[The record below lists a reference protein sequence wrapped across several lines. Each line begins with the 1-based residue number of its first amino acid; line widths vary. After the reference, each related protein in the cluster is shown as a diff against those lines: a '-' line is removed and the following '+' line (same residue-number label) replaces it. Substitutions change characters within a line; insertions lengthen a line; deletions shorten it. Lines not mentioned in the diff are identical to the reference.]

1 LAINAPAKTMLR
13 YILSRSLAA
22 LPLLWLAIT
31 ALFVV
36 FLVVPG
42 DPVSILAAEQP
53 LTPEVRRSI
62 EEHYGLDKP
71 VLVRYG
77 TFFVRLLQ
85 GDLGES
91 YVTGRNVGA
100 MVLETLPASMRLAF
114 WAIVIEIVLGVGS
127 GVLAATLHRSTVDM
141 LLRIGTL
148 AVMIVPAF
156 LIGIAFQY
164 LLGILP
170 FKLGW
175 PEAMRFP
182 VQGIGPDTW
191 FSFLIPV
198 GDQWRYLLLPAI
210 TLACVTTAV
219 TSRLARTSMIET
231 LQADFIRT
239 LKAMGIASRRI
250 VLSHALRNAI
260 GPVIAFVAVNIGR
273 MLGSAVLVETI
284 FGWPGMG
291 SSIQQALALRDAP
304 VVMGFVIV
312 LVLAFLFFN
321 LAADLI
327 HGAIDPRVRTE
338 RAA

>member
-1 LAINAPAKTMLR
+1 MLR
-13 YILSRSLAA
+13 YVLSRSLAA
-22 LPLLWLAIT
+22 IPLLWLAIT

-42 DPVSILAAEQP
+42 DPVAVLAADQP
-53 LTPEVRRSI
+53 LTPQVRQSI
-62 EEHYGLDKP
+62 EEHYGLDQP
-71 VLVRYG
+71 VIVRYAR
-77 TFFVRLLQ
+77 FFGRLVQ

-91 YVTGRNVGA
+91 YVTGRDVGSMIA
-100 MVLETLPASMRLAF
+100 ETLPASLRLAF
-114 WAIVIEIVLGVGS
+114 WAIVIEIVLGVGT
-127 GVLAATLHRSTVDM
+127 GVLAATWHKSKVDA
-141 LLRIGTL
+141 LLRMSTL
-148 AVMIVPAF
+148 LVMIVPAF
-156 LIGIAFQY
+156 LIGIALQY
-164 LLGILP
+164 FLGILP

-175 PEAMRFP
+175 PEPLRFP

-191 FSFLIPV
+191 FAFFIPR
-198 GDQWRYLLLPAI
+198 GEQWRHLLLPAI

-219 TSRLARTSMIET
+219 TSRLARTAMIET

-239 LKAMGIASRRI
+239 LQAMGVPSRRI

-291 SSIQQALALRDAP
+291 SRIQQALALRDAP

-321 LAADLI
+321 LAADLL
-327 HGAIDPRVRTE
+327 HGAIDPRVRRE
-338 RAA
+338 HRA